1 MFTAI
6 SPTYDKLNHVLSFN
20 IDKRWRRKTVA
31 AIAHI
36 ASDPIQVLDV
46 CAGTFDLSLD
56 TLARFSA
63 AQITA
68 VDFSA
73 GMLQSGLEKIKG
85 KNITPVCADALNLPF
100 ENGRF
105 DVAVCGFGMRNLDDK
120 AKGLAELRRVLKPG
134 GQLLVLEFFK
144 PSSFL
149 SRLFNKTY
157 AEHILP
163 SLGKFI
169 SGNKAA
175 YTYLRDSIRGFLT
188 TEEFKVLLQAQ
199 GFENVKIKNFVF
211 GIASCVSG
219 ICTPSQPPLK
229 LRGGGEAGGVTK

>member
-1 MFTAI
+1 MSETVKNMFTAI

-20 IDKRWRRKTVA
+20 IDKGWRRKAVS
-31 AIAHI
+31 AIGHT
-36 ASDPIQVLDV
+36 ASEPIKVLDV

-56 TLARFSA
+56 TLAHFSA

-68 VDFSA
+68 VDFSS
-73 GMLQSGLEKIKG
+73 GMLQSGLAKIKG

-100 ENGRF
+100 ANAHF

-120 AKGLAELRRVLKPG
+120 TKALVELRRVLKPG

-144 PSSFL
+144 PASFL

-163 SLGKFI
+163 RLGKMI
-169 SGNKAA
+169 SGNEAA

-188 TEEFKVLLQAQ
+188 TDEFKALMQTQ
-199 GFENVKIKNFVF
+199 GYQNIKVQNFIF

-219 ICTPSQPPLK
+219 VVP
-229 LRGGGEAGGVTK
+229 